1 MLDQSIIEAQKKY
14 AQLVVT
20 NAKSILRSNNKKAS
34 GNLIESVRYTVNSQG
49 KITFLFA
56 EEGKYVQSGRLKRPG
71 RGVNPKGEFVAN
83 LKDWI
88 KKKGIQGRS
97 KDGRFISNQ
106 SLAYLIARGINR
118 KGIKPLPFMSMAIK
132 QTKEQQKK
140 ELKKAATKSLVAR
153 LKAAS

>member
-1 MLDQSIIEAQKKY
+1 MLAQPIIEAQKRY

-20 NAKSILRSNNKKAS
+20 NAKSILIRNKKVAS
-34 GNLIESVRYTVNSQG
+34 GRLINSVRYTVNSQG

-56 EEGKYVQSGRLKRPG
+56 EEGKYVQSGRLKHPG

-88 KKKGIQGRS
+88 RQKGIQGRS
-97 KDGRFISNQ
+97 KDGRFITNQ

-140 ELKKAATKSLVAR
+140 ELKKAATKSVVTR

>member
-1 MLDQSIIEAQKKY
+1 MLDQSIIEAEKKW

-20 NAKSILRSNNKKAS
+20 NAKSILIRNNKRAS

-56 EEGKYVQSGRLKRPG
+56 KEGKYVQSGRR
-71 RGVNPKGEFVAN
+71 KGARFPPPAAIS
-83 LKDWI
+83 KWI
-88 KKKGIQGRS
+88 REKGIQGRG
-97 KDGRFISNQ
+97 KDGRFITNK
-106 SLAYLIARGINR
+106 SLTYLISRGIAK

-132 QTKEQQKK
+132 QSKEQLKK
-140 ELKKAATKSLVAR
+140 ELKKAVTKSVVAR

>member
-49 KITFLFA
+49 KIIFSFA
-56 EEGKYVQSGRLKRPG
+56 KEGKYVQSGRR
-71 RGVNPKGEFVAN
+71 KGARFPPPAAIS
-83 LKDWI
+83 KWI
-88 KKKGIQGRS
+88 REKGIQGRG
-97 KDGRFISNQ
+97 KDGRFITNK
-106 SLAYLIARGINR
+106 SLTYLISRGIAK

-132 QTKEQQKK
+132 QSKEQLKK
-140 ELKKAATKSLVAR
+140 ELKKAITKSVVAR

>member
-1 MLDQSIIEAQKKY
+1 MLDQAIIEAQKKY

-20 NAKSILRSNNKKAS
+20 NAKSILISNNKKAS
-34 GNLIESVRYTVNSQG
+34 GNLIQSVRYTVNSNG
-49 KITFLFA
+49 KITFSFA
-56 EEGKYVQSGRLKRPG
+56 KEGKYVQSGRLKHLG
-71 RGVNPKGEFVAN
+71 RGVNPKGKFVAN

-88 KKKGIQGRS
+88 REKGIQGRS
-97 KDGRFISNQ
+97 KDGRFITNQ

-140 ELKKAATKSLVAR
+140 ELKKAITKSVVAR
-153 LKAAS
+153 LRAAS